1 MKKRA
6 ITFCALCGK
15 ARLSLKHGLCRKCA
29 QLCSD
34 FADDTPLDDAAINRL
49 LDDLEKLE

>member
-15 ARLSLKHGLCRKCA
+15 ARLKLVDGLCAKCRK
-29 QLCSD
+29 LCSD